1 MICIPG
7 LKRRREDFDK
17 LDNVYKFIL
26 TNIHTMKN
34 LIIIL
39 LLFTVDSALGQQR
52 LNYTLKRQLDSVMVL
67 DQEYRETLNFLS
79 DPLKRDSVAKS
90 LSLTVQQ
97 ANKHYWGLQNN
108 IDSMNVVFIEAVFK
122 KYGYP
127 GKTLVGEPTNE
138 AAWNI
143 VQHSQKIDK
152 YIVIIKKAAENKEL
166 PFMLYAKMLD
176 RALLNKGEEQ
186 IYGTQAV
193 CRNLKNG
200 SGIDCFIWPIKDA
213 GLVNE
218 RRKKAGFLT
227 TVEQNAAH
235 LDIIYRAIKIT
246 DVK

>member
-1 MICIPG
+1 MPG

-39 LLFTVDSALGQQR
+39 LLFTVDSALGQHR

-97 ANKHYWGLQNN
+97 ANKRYWGLQNN

-122 KYGYP
+122 KYSYP

-152 YIVIIKKAAENKEL
+152 YIAIIKKAAENKEL

-213 GLVNE
+213 GSVNE
-218 RRKKAGFLT
+218 RRKKAGFPT

-235 LDIIYRAIKIT
+235 LDIIYRDIKIT
-246 DVK
+246 EVK